1 MNRGKTLKEIR
12 KNKGFSQLILSKEIV
27 SQSTYSKYEA
37 GRIDIEVEKYIKL
50 LNKLNISLEEFEY
63 IHNERIYRKKKD
75 IVQQF
80 FLLNHNDIEK
90 LTLLKVKTAEYLQIE
105 NDLEIKEIRLICEA
119 LIQLNLENINEAK
132 EIIKPIWERISKYDQ
147 WYLSD
152 IRLINT
158 VLFLFPVDIA
168 IEFTENVLKRLNKY
182 NSFRD
187 TDLLK
192 SAFNI
197 NLSLLV
203 IMSGD
208 YSTALSIINDSL
220 SQYKRKMNYYIL
232 ALHFSRKAICH
243 FHLGYKD
250 SAIFLEKAFQ
260 LLRLYE
266 DEEYFERIQLEFIKY
281 TTVHDQELK

>member
-1 MNRGKTLKEIR
+1 MNRGKTLKQIR
-12 KNKGFSQLILSKEIV
+12 KNKGVSQLILSKGIV

-37 GRIDIEVEKYIKL
+37 GRVDVDAEKYIKL

-63 IHNERIYRKKKD
+63 IHNDRIYRKKKD

-80 FLLNHNDIEK
+80 FMLNHNDIEK
-90 LTLLKVKTAEYLQIE
+90 LTLLKIKTAEYLQIE
-105 NDLEIKEIRLICEA
+105 NDIEIKEIRLVCEG
-119 LIQLNLENINEAK
+119 LIQLNQENINEAK

-152 IRLINT
+152 ICLINT
-158 VLFLFPVDIA
+158 ILFLFPVDIA
-168 IEFTENVLKRLNKY
+168 IEFTQNVLKRLNKY

-187 TDLLK
+187 IELLK

-203 IMSGD
+203 ITNED

-220 SQYKRKMNYYIL
+220 RQYKRKMNYYIL

-243 FHLGYKD
+243 FHLGYND
-250 SAIFLEKAFQ
+250 STVFLEKAFQ
-260 LLRLYE
+260 LIRLYE
-266 DEEYFERIQLEFIKY
+266 DDEYFERIQLEFIKY
-281 TTVHDQELK
+281 TTIHDQELK

>member
-1 MNRGKTLKEIR
+1 MNRGKTLKQIR
-12 KNKGFSQLILSKEIV
+12 KNKGLSQLILSKGIV

-37 GRIDIEVEKYIKL
+37 GSVDVDAEKYIKL

-63 IHNERIYRKKKD
+63 IHNDRIYRKKKD
-75 IVQQF
+75 IIQQF
-80 FLLNHNDIEK
+80 FMLNHNDIEK
-90 LTLLKVKTAEYLQIE
+90 LTLLKLKTAEYLQIE
-105 NDLEIKEIRLICEA
+105 NDLEIKEIRLVCEA
-119 LIQLNLENINEAK
+119 LIQLNQENINEAK

-152 IRLINT
+152 ICLINT
-158 VLFLFPVDIA
+158 ILFLFPVDIA
-168 IEFTENVLKRLNKY
+168 IEFTQNVLKRLNKY

-187 TDLLK
+187 IALLK

-203 IMSGD
+203 ITNED

-220 SQYKRKMNYYIL
+220 RQYKSKMNYHIL

-243 FHLGYKD
+243 FHLGYND
-250 SAIFLEKAFQ
+250 STIFLEKAFQ
-260 LLRLYE
+260 LIRLYE
-266 DEEYFERIQLEFIKY
+266 DDEYFERIQLEFFKY
-281 TTVHDQELK
+281 TTIHDQELK

>member
-1 MNRGKTLKEIR
+1 MNRGRTLKEIR
-12 KNKGFSQLILSKEIV
+12 KNKGFSQLILSKGII

-37 GRIDIEVEKYIKL
+37 GRIDIDVEKYIKL

-80 FLLNHNDIEK
+80 FFLNHNDIEK

-119 LIQLNLENINEAK
+119 LIQLNQENFNEAK

-158 VLFLFPVDIA
+158 VLFLFPTDIA
-168 IEFTENVLKRLNKY
+168 IEFTQNVLKRLNKY

-203 IMSGD
+203 IMSED

-220 SQYKRKMNYYIL
+220 SQYKRKMNYHIL

-243 FHLGYKD
+243 FHLGYND
-250 SAIFLEKAFQ
+250 STIFLEKAFQ
-260 LLRLYE
+260 LIGLYE
-266 DEEYFERIQLEFIKY
+266 DDEYLERIQSEFIKY
-281 TTVHDQELK
+281 TTIHDQELK